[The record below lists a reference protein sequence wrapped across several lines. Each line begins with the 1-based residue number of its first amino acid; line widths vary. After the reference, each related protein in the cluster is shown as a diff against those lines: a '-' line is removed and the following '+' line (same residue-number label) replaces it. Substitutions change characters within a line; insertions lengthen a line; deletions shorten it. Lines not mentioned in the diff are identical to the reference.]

1 MKKLS
6 LDELGR
12 HTIAD
17 HLQAAKMPVKVVL
30 DNVRSGINVG
40 SAFRTSDAFLVEEIL
55 FIGITPQHP
64 HREILKAAIGAEASV
79 RWQYF
84 ATPESCIAYL
94 KNESC
99 PIWVVEQTD
108 SSVDLRVFD
117 GDGLMPLALIF
128 GNEVHGVSEAF
139 LPVAAGAVEIPQFG
153 TKHSLN
159 ISVSIGIL
167 LWDLLSR
174 WRPIL

>member
-6 LDELGR
+6 LEALGR
-12 HTIAD
+12 HSIAD
-17 HLQAAKMPVKVVL
+17 HLEAEKIPVKVVL

-40 SAFRTSDAFLVEEIL
+40 SAFRTSDAMLVDEIL
-55 FIGITPQHP
+55 LVGITPQPP

-84 ATPESCIAYL
+84 ATPEACIIYL
-94 KNESC
+94 NTLKYS
-99 PIWVVEQTD
+99 IWAVEQTD
-108 SSVDLRVFD
+108 VSVDLRSFRFNHQQPV
-117 GDGLMPLALIF
+117 ALVF

-139 LPVAAGAVEIPQFG
+139 LPVAAGAIEIPQFG

-159 ISVSIGIL
+159 ISVTVGIV
-167 LWDLLSR
+167 LWEMLRQWKPD
-174 WRPIL
+174 